1 MLSIHCLTTREDVEL
16 RTGLYLSCG
25 FLSCSKWAEID
36 TNYRL
41 TIDQGTAVGESNDPM
56 ASYDGMAYSNGS
68 AFTTRDRD
76 HDTYSDNCAKVYG
89 GAWWYRDCF
98 HANLNG
104 KYVPHIPS
112 GYYVP
117 GCNRLA
123 WSNGN
128 YCQHY
133 TKVQMKIRPKRCS
146 STAGKPSCS

>member
-1 MLSIHCLTTREDVEL
+1 MTSPVTSGGDSV
-16 RTGLYLSCG
+16 
-25 FLSCSKWAEID
+25 
-36 TNYRL
+36 
-41 TIDQGTAVGESNDPM
+41 VGESNDPM

-146 STAGKPSCS
+146 STAGKPSCSWMWCYHKLDECGIFENIVSTSK